1 MKSFTVGKYSNIF
14 LQSKHKKRFFCI
26 KTLYFV
32 TKLLITHCLKTK
44 KGRCNQS
51 IHTSSFLLTYQTV
64 LLFSR
69 TKKNILSL
77 NKSYITR
84 NSCTINFI
92 KISLKSRSESWQI
105 LWYNCQHEFFNPFTI
120 TSSLSDEALCIWK
133 PPIIIFKWFSLK
145 NEDTLRKILV
155 IPRCEHALSNIILS
169 SKYWLS
175 HDVNMH

>member
-1 MKSFTVGKYSNIF
+1 MKSFIVGKYSNIF

-64 LLFSR
+64 LLLSR

-77 NKSYITR
+77 YKSNITR
-84 NSCTINFI
+84 NSCAVNFI
-92 KISLKSRSESWQI
+92 KISLKSRSYTAVFCSK
-105 LWYNCQHEFFNPFTI
+105 
-120 TSSLSDEALCIWK
+120 LSCKLNIMQFLTLM
-133 PPIIIFKWFSLK
+133 PINLEVSFS
-145 NEDTLRKILV
+145 
-155 IPRCEHALSNIILS
+155 
-169 SKYWLS
+169 
-175 HDVNMH
+175 